1 MNSVYYM
8 SWLFEVFEI
17 FPKKSKSIINVLQS
31 YVKSLRRLKARFEL
45 DNEIFIWMFSVNDF

>member
-8 SWLFEVFEI
+8 SRLFEVFEI
-17 FPKKSKSIINVLQS
+17 FPKISKSIINVLQS

-45 DNEIFIWMFSVNDF
+45 DNEIFI